1 MASFQTGTSSFHV
14 PKCLRHFLYTCWLAT
29 KYTQNH
35 CFFSR
40 WMTRASIYNMLFSD
54 GYIHILITFWLA
66 VLPILFS
73 LFYSLSVHYVSI
85 DDSESSVRNLSRTY
99 WFRCQQPTDDC
110 ARAQPVS
117 KQPCMAYSK
126 IRIRRGKKIAGNS
139 FQEAPSQL
147 VEKQKACMIAL
158 ENPRPVLETV
168 IFDTPLC

>member
-1 MASFQTGTSSFHV
+1 MYRFPMGSALDSS
-14 PKCLRHFLYTCWLAT
+14 
-29 KYTQNH
+29 
-35 CFFSR
+35 
-40 WMTRASIYNMLFSD
+40 I
-54 GYIHILITFWLA
+54 
-66 VLPILFS
+66 S
-73 LFYSLSVHYVSI
+73 LVTVHYVSI

-168 IFDTPLC
+168 IFYTPLC